1 VAKIACETL
10 KKQQPFRGKRLRRR
24 LHCAIPATALFDGQ
38 PFVSIERMTIQVGSV
53 VRAPRMT
60 NNRPKTKVIMGR
72 ALVATVQEDVGTAC
86 LLWEPMSPQPP
97 NVLNRGLNQ
106 TSKKF
111 LVTPI
116 ITENTSDQD
125 ETAETTVPLQTVM
138 ELLPFEVQQQQIYD
152 EDSSNTASTISL
164 WKDCGDQ
171 LLRLGDASAAV
182 FYYEMALIKSSILQ
196 IGSTIILQ
204 VQGFPKLAEVDCIEH
219 GDYSSSPATLDIE
232 IVETGTEMTISAS
245 QVLLC
250 LWQHDLDK
258 LQERI
263 LLNLARCLSQLA
275 EMGAPAHRS
284 RYLKA
289 VVLSC
294 TLALTVAMYRCN
306 NSKED
311 TTLAG
316 GSNDTSGEKHLPPNG
331 QAALQLRARAYGNL
345 SKWSH
350 AVADAK
356 RLISC
361 QESGKDNGGNSVGR
375 KLLVDLQ
382 RQQLQQVK
390 TDKKLAKAVCQWVE
404 TATTTTQSE
413 DAVSNETNEVNRGN
427 FQEGH
432 EPSEEVTSHTHR
444 NLLDALMFWLPLIS
458 LAITAFLIQK

>member
-1 VAKIACETL
+1 
-10 KKQQPFRGKRLRRR
+10 
-24 LHCAIPATALFDGQ
+24 
-38 PFVSIERMTIQVGSV
+38 MTIQVGSV
-53 VRAPRMT
+53 VRAPRTT
-60 NNRPKTKVIMGR
+60 NNRPKSKAIMSR
-72 ALVATVQEDVGTAC
+72 ALVATVQDDAGTAC

-97 NVLNRGLNQ
+97 NVSPRGLKQ
-106 TSKKF
+106 TSRKF

-125 ETAETTVPLQTVM
+125 ETTETTVPLQTVM
-138 ELLPFEVQQQQIYD
+138 ELLPFEVQQQQIYE
-152 EDSSNTASTISL
+152 EDNSTTASIVV
-164 WKDCGDQ
+164 WKDHGDQ

-204 VQGFPKLAEVDCIEH
+204 VQGFPKLAEVDCIEQ
-219 GDYSSSPATLDIE
+219 GFGSSSAATLDIE

-250 LWQHDLDK
+250 IWQDDQDH

-275 EMGAPAHRS
+275 EMDAPTHRS
-284 RYLKA
+284 RYVKA

-294 TLALTVAMYRCN
+294 TLAFTVAMYHWN
-306 NSKED
+306 NSKDD
-311 TTLAG
+311 TTST
-316 GSNDTSGEKHLPPNG
+316 GSSNSGEKHLPPHG
-331 QAALQLRARAYGNL
+331 QTALQLRARAYGNL

-350 AVADAK
+350 AMADAK

-361 QESGKDNGGNSVGR
+361 QECGEENGGNSVGR

-382 RQQLQQVK
+382 RQQTQQVK

-413 DAVSNETNEVNRGN
+413 DAVSNETSGMDRGN
-427 FQEGH
+427 FQEESNHPAKH
-432 EPSEEVTSHTHR
+432 EPSKEVTSQTHS
-444 NLLDALMFWLPLIS
+444 NLLHALMFWLPLMS
-458 LAITAFLIQK
+458 VTITAFFIQKYGLSPSSLSSSSSSHNMID